1 MRLDDMLF
9 HWISL
14 SGGLLTALLIHEL
27 GHFLAARWCGVRVVS
42 FSIGIGPELFGFTD
56 RFGTRWRLAAL
67 LLGGSVGM
75 RNKPQSPELT
85 AVKTQANLS
94 DALSVKSLK
103 QRGTI
108 YLAGPVS
115 SLLLAVCLVG
125 VVLSFY
131 GRDAVRDAT
140 LDQPDIVIACIVSGV
155 SIFIGVFNLLPL
167 PPLDGGRLLFLG
179 IEALRAK
186 PVSDHVQA
194 QLSRVGLIVVSL
206 LTLLLSFYGITLA
219 MNR

>member
-14 SGGLLTALLIHEL
+14 SGGLLTALVIHEL
-27 GHFLAARWCGVRVVS
+27 GHFLAARWCGVRVLS

-75 RNKPQSPELT
+75 RDKPQSAELT

-103 QRGTI
+103 QRAAI

-140 LDQPDIVIACIVSGV
+140 LDQP
-155 SIFIGVFNLLPL
+155 
-167 PPLDGGRLLFLG
+167 
-179 IEALRAK
+179 
-186 PVSDHVQA
+186 
-194 QLSRVGLIVVSL
+194 
-206 LTLLLSFYGITLA
+206 
-219 MNR
+219 

>member
-14 SGGLLTALLIHEL
+14 SGGLLMALLIHEL
-27 GHFLAARWCGVRVVS
+27 GHFLAARWCGVGVLS

-75 RNKPQSPELT
+75 RDKPQSAELT
-85 AVKTQANLS
+85 AFKANLS
-94 DALSVKSLK
+94 DALSVKSIK
-103 QRGTI
+103 QRAAI
-108 YLAGPVS
+108 YLAGPLS

-125 VVLSFY
+125 AVLSFY
-131 GRDAVRDAT
+131 GRDGVRDAT
-140 LDQPDIVIACIVSGV
+140 LDQPDIVIACIVSGA
-155 SIFIGVFNLLPL
+155 SIFVGLFNLLPL

-179 IEALRAK
+179 IEALCAR
-186 PVSDHVQA
+186 PVPDHVQA

-206 LTLLLSFYGITLA
+206 LTLLLIVYGITFA
-219 MNR
+219 MDR